1 MTWVGWSW
9 KAQFI
14 QRSFQGQHGA
24 TISCWTGYL
33 DKICVDLHLPSRYGL
48 VLIALKAIFR
58 FKMLLT
64 HLADPNRLASV
75 IAVLQ
80 KSTPKAGAHR
90 GNGDTV
96 ILSDTPFKSKVYWKL
111 LPTVLHCTNEKTKQ
125 AALQALLESK
135 NSYAFADGFPFV
147 FVFSPASKFRAKAKR
162 GSCSWAFTV
171 TSMAR
176 KLKGCLVLGPA
187 VNGVVR
193 CMSETGNVSGV
204 RTGFEFVESNMK
216 FWKLPKLILW
226 FATHACS
233 MQLLFF
239 NSFFMIH
246 HSKRKQLIA
255 AKAFP
260 LAPSL

>member
-1 MTWVGWSW
+1 MNNDTSW
-9 KAQFI
+9 MILEGSIHPNAVF
-14 QRSFQGQHGA
+14 RGNMVQHGA
-24 TISCWTGYL
+24 TISLL
-33 DKICVDLHLPSRYGL
+33 DWIFGQNMRDLRLPSRYGL
-48 VLIALKAIFR
+48 VLIALQAIFR

-80 KSTPKAGAHR
+80 NFNSQGWALTG
-90 GNGDTV
+90 GNGDTM
-96 ILSDTPFKSKVYWKL
+96 ILSDTPFKSIRSIGIYGL
-111 LPTVLHCTNEKTKQ
+111 RYCTNENTKTGSSRGTLGIQKFISFRRWVS
-125 AALQALLESK
+125 LVSV
-135 NSYAFADGFPFV
+135 D
-147 FVFSPASKFRAKAKR
+147 SPASKFRAKAKR

-216 FWKLPKLILW
+216 F
-226 FATHACS
+226 
-233 MQLLFF
+233 
-239 NSFFMIH
+239 
-246 HSKRKQLIA
+246 
-255 AKAFP
+255 
-260 LAPSL
+260 